1 MSIAYRVQDYIADRR
16 VPWDPLV
23 HEPSTCCMDAA
34 HLAHVPPDHVAKA
47 VLLEGRDGVAIMA
60 VIPAN
65 RRLDL
70 AALGEEVAD
79 EFALIHEDRLA
90 QLFPDCA
97 PGAIPPVGVA
107 YAVRTYWDPHLGD
120 WNDVW
125 FEGGD
130 HRTLVHMK
138 GADFASLMRFAW
150 PLPRV
155 H

>member
-16 VPWDPLV
+16 IPWDPV
-23 HEPSTCCMDAA
+23 AHGQSTCCMDAA
-34 HLAHVPPDHVAKA
+34 HVAHVPADHVAKA
-47 VLLEGRDGVAIMA
+47 VVLTGEAGIALMA
-60 VIPAN
+60 VIPAD
-65 RRLDL
+65 RRLDV
-70 AALGEEVAD
+70 AAMGEEVAD
-79 EFALIHEDRLA
+79 DLTLVSEDKLT

-97 PGAIPPVGVA
+97 PGAIPPVGAA
-107 YAVRTYWDPHLGD
+107 YGMRTYWDSHLGD

-138 GADFASLMRFAW
+138 GADFASLMRFAR
-150 PLPRV
+150 PLRRM